1 MKNSLRLLPLVAAGV
16 LPLTATA
23 QSLQQSFDD
32 YAGIFS
38 GANPWSLRNNSDS
51 PTGGQSWFAGN
62 PSVFTAQSG
71 TGYAAA
77 NFLSTGGVTGTE
89 HINNWLI
96 SPTLSLTN
104 GTLISFYS
112 RSDGAA
118 PDRLELRLS
127 TNGTS
132 TNVGTTSSDFGDFSI
147 LLTSI
152 NPTLT
157 AAVYPTTWTQFTA
170 VVAGVPVG
178 GTVGRIAFRYDV
190 TNSGSNGANGDYVG
204 VDNLNVVPEPST
216 YLLCLAGLAMGGWLV
231 ARHRRREPASA
242 QA

>member
-1 MKNSLRLLPLVAAGV
+1 MKNISRLLPLVVASV

-23 QSLQQSFDD
+23 QSLQQNFDD
-32 YAGIFS
+32 YAAIFS

-51 PTGGQSWFAGN
+51 PTGGQPWFAG
-62 PSVFTAQSG
+62 SSEVFAAQSG
-71 TGYAAA
+71 TGYVAA

-104 GTLISFYS
+104 GTIISFYS
-112 RSDGAA
+112 RSAGGA

-132 TNVGTTSSDFGDFSI
+132 TNVGTTSSDTGDFI
-147 LLTSI
+147 TLLTSI
-152 NPTLT
+152 NPTLST
-157 AAVYPTTWTQFTA
+157 GLYPTSWTQFTA

-190 TNSGSNGANGDYVG
+190 TNSGNAGPNGDYVG
-204 VDNLNVVPEPST
+204 VDNLSVVPEPST
-216 YLLCLAGLAMGGWLV
+216 YLLCLGGLVVGGGLV
-231 ARHRRREPASA
+231 VRHRRGGPAA
-242 QA
+242 GRA